1 MHAAQNPGKLIF
13 QVPKNLNESKV
24 AINYTKE
31 TMTWAVANKK
41 FLESF
46 SNAGWIFAPN
56 VGKYDP
62 KVIKYM
68 QAADLIP
75 PNSNP
80 FDWNNKLLRGYIEQ
94 TSVAKLMAEYYQYD
108 RDVDN
113 LLNDPNNPN
122 RNRVDYR
129 NELKANA
136 ALEKEALLKSNP
148 LLANVMK
155 TREFQTT
162 EKLRANFNELRTIVN
177 EEKYP
182 AGVTNTTKKLLSM
195 MVRSASEL
203 LIVAESNTVSNQY
216 MGDTILETQMN
227 KMYDEYNKLGAQN
240 PVVGEAWTA
249 VIRPLLSKV
258 YQTPFRVVRKPGD

>member
-1 MHAAQNPGKLIF
+1 
-13 QVPKNLNESKV
+13 
-24 AINYTKE
+24 
-31 TMTWAVANKK
+31 
-41 FLESF
+41 
-46 SNAGWIFAPN
+46 
-56 VGKYDP
+56 
-62 KVIKYM
+62 
-68 QAADLIP
+68 
-75 PNSNP
+75 
-80 FDWNNKLLRGYIEQ
+80 
-94 TSVAKLMAEYYQYD
+94 
-108 RDVDN
+108 
-113 LLNDPNNPN
+113 
-122 RNRVDYR
+122 
-129 NELKANA
+129 
-136 ALEKEALLKSNP
+136 
-148 LLANVMK
+148 MK